1 MSFIVMI
8 PARFASTRL
17 PGKPLADIHGKP
29 MIAHVVKRAQESGA
43 TRVIVATENAGVL
56 EAARAAGA
64 EAIMTR
70 DDHESGTER
79 LAEAVDI
86 LQIGDDTIVVNVQ
99 GDEPLLEPEL
109 IAQVG
114 RDLALHDA
122 EMATLAT
129 PIRDASDAN
138 DPNNVKVVL
147 DADGNAMYFSRAMIP
162 WDRDAI
168 GFGGVDQ
175 GVLRHVGLYAYRAG
189 FLRRYT
195 MLSPSALERIEKL
208 EQLRVLYHGK
218 RIRVSIAESAVSLGV
233 DTAEDLERIRGMK
246 MF

>member
-1 MSFIVMI
+1 MSFIAMI

-17 PGKPLADIHGKP
+17 PGKPLADIHAKP
-29 MIAHVVKRAQESGA
+29 MIAHVIKRAQESGA
-43 TRVIVATENAGVL
+43 TRVIVATENASVL

-86 LQIGDDTIVVNVQ
+86 LQIGDDAIVVNVQ

-138 DPNNVKVVL
+138 NPNNVKVVL

-162 WDRDAI
+162 WDRDAS
-168 GFGGVDQ
+168 GFEGVDQ

-189 FLRRYT
+189 FLRQYT
-195 MLSPSALERIEKL
+195 TLSPSALERIEKL

-218 RIRVSIAESAVSLGV
+218 RIHVSIAESAVSLGV

-246 MF
+246 FL